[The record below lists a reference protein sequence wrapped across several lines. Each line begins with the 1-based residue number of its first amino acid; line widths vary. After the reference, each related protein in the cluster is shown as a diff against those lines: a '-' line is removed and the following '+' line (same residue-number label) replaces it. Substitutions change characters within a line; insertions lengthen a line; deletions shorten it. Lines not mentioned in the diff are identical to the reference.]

1 MVPFKKTTIFV
12 GVDNLREEI
21 VKNFLKNKRVK
32 FAYNALL
39 LSNIRIRFELRGK
52 EYTLLPMRSEDIAT
66 FIENHSVVFKNTE
79 YYTLPALE
87 DTDQF
92 HVDYIKLAG
101 IKYNEASI
109 TTKSGERIYCEV
121 LF

>member
-1 MVPFKKTTIFV
+1 MW
-12 GVDNLREEI
+12 N
-21 VKNFLKNKRVK
+21 
-32 FAYNALL
+32 
-39 LSNIRIRFELRGK
+39 
-52 EYTLLPMRSEDIAT
+52 EDIIAS
-66 FIENHSVVFKNTE
+66 IESHSVVFKNAE

-109 TTKSGERIYCEV
+109 TTKSGERGINVKDGYSVPSCKNLKYTTIDEKDYYNKINKEN
-121 LF
+121 LNDNYSWYSTDYLDCFSCLRTN

>member
-1 MVPFKKTTIFV
+1 M
-12 GVDNLREEI
+12 
-21 VKNFLKNKRVK
+21 FLP
-32 FAYNALL
+32 
-39 LSNIRIRFELRGK
+39 NIRIRFEWCGK
-52 EYTLLPMRSEDIAT
+52 EYTLLPMWNEDIIAS
-66 FIENHSVVFKNTE
+66 IESHSVVFKNAE